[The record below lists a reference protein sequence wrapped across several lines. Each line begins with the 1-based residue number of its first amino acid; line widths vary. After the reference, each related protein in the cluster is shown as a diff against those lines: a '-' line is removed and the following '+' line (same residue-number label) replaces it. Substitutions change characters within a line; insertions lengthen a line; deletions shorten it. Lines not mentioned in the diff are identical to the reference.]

1 MAITSLFGPTPEEI
15 QQARLQQSRQE
26 ITQEAEPFGVFA
38 PLYAASRNLG
48 RTAGQ
53 SLVSGLFPEAQ
64 DPALREAQA
73 VEQIRQKYMGQNMT
87 DPKVLQQ
94 MAVELGPVAPMA
106 ALRLAQTAKQLAP
119 SDETIA
125 LSPGG
130 TLVNRRTGDV
140 IAQAPDREAMIKTPQ
155 DFALTGQSL
164 GIPIKANPALYT
176 REETQLIQAK
186 ILEDKKAQARAS
198 ATTIN
203 TADPGW
209 QVKAVGEVNS
219 QTKENDTQLT
229 YISQA
234 VNTTINR
241 RTPFDQKAFES
252 LVGNVFGGK
261 VRAQAEIERLKNSGT
276 LGQRLDNTLTLFL
289 EGKIGETTRD
299 NQMEVLL
306 SLYELS
312 GKQRDAIVGQYKGIL
327 GAEADKVALTTEQR
341 HPLPPLTGNREYIP
355 MSIVNQYNL
364 TKGQKVKQGNKE
376 FVYNGDGTITVL
388 KKGE

>member
-1 MAITSLFGPTPEEI
+1 MAMTSLFGPTPAQIEE
-15 QQARLQQSRQE
+15 ARRLQSRQE
-26 ITQEAEPFGVFA
+26 IAQEAQPFGVFA

>member
-1 MAITSLFGPTPEEI
+1 MERLNPTGGAAGAIGMLLGGGVRNLQEGRGFFEPSNPGLKRVTDVNNILKSVQFDPNNPATYY
-15 QQARLQQSRQE
+15 QQVGAAL
-26 ITQEAEPFGVFA
+26 QEAGYSDLA
-38 PLYAASRNLG
+38 PMAYEEARKLIPKREI
-48 RTAGQ
+48 RTVGNQ
-53 SLVSGLFPEAQ
+53 VVDFSGAE
-64 DPALREAQA
+64 
-73 VEQIRQKYMGQNMT
+73 
-87 DPKVLQQ
+87 PKVLY
-94 MAVELGPVAPMA
+94 
-106 ALRLAQTAKQLAP
+106 
-119 SDETIA
+119 
-125 LSPGG
+125 
-130 TLVNRRTGDV
+130 TGADKESIV
-140 IAQAPDREAMIKTPQ
+140 KTPA

-164 GIPIKANPALYT
+164 GIAPKANAADYT
-176 REETQLIQAK
+176 SEETQRIQSK

-289 EGKIGETTRD
+289 EGKIGQTTRD

>member
-1 MAITSLFGPTPEEI
+1 MAITKGLFGYDPYEIQMQQQQRLMQPITQATNPYERIGAGLGTLLGASLFDIQDPRLARAAKLGTITKQIMGENADPTATDFVPKLEKLAETLLAEGEVDAAAYAME
-15 QQARLQQSRQE
+15 QAKK
-26 ITQEAEPFGVFA
+26 FA
-38 PLYAASRNLG
+38 PKREIKTVGN
-48 RTAGQ
+48 Q
-53 SLVSGLFPEAQ
+53 VVDFSGAE
-64 DPALREAQA
+64 
-73 VEQIRQKYMGQNMT
+73 
-87 DPKVLQQ
+87 PKVLF
-94 MAVELGPVAPMA
+94 
-106 ALRLAQTAKQLAP
+106 T
-119 SDETIA
+119 
-125 LSPGG
+125 G
-130 TLVNRRTGDV
+130 TDKESIV
-140 IAQAPDREAMIKTPQ
+140 KTPA

-164 GIPIKANPALYT
+164 GIAPKANAADYT
-176 REETQLIQAK
+176 SEETQRIQAK

-234 VNTTINR
+234 LNTTLNG
-241 RTPFDQKAFES
+241 RTPFGQKAFET

-261 VRAQAEIERLKNSGT
+261 VKAQAEIERLRNSGT

-289 EGKIGETTRD
+289 QGKIEQASRD
-299 NQMEVLL
+299 DQAEVLL

-312 GKQRDAIVGQYKGIL
+312 GKQRDVIVDQYRGIL
-327 GAEADKVALTTEQR
+327 GPDSAKVTRTTAER
-341 HPLPPLTGNREYIP
+341 HPLPKLTGNREYIP

-364 TKGQKVKQGNKE
+364 SKGQKVKQGNKE